1 MAKLVD
7 LLNVGHCSTSGILGT
22 STDFCKLDIDRLK
35 EIWRMPYNFKFPVD
49 FEFTL
54 KDLRTLQEEGKLV
67 KVSTFKTSSD
77 STEENSVN
85 TYAGGKKSLM
95 DKMPKQID
103 ATLENGIQGYQ
114 AILSLEKAG
123 MHSFL
128 LIDENN
134 TIFMA
139 KGKDGLARGLN
150 SEFFQVMDYKMRG
163 DQPAGFNIQFQL
175 NRAQFDNDLQGLRS
189 DDYAFD
195 IDDVYGTTDLDLIVT
210 APSST
215 NTKFE
220 FSVLRNTDRH
230 SFNQE
235 GLEAM
240 TGWVVKVNGVV
251 ATGTTVTDATGGY
264 RYIITFP
271 VAFATG
277 DVVTIELPIEFLNDI
292 PYRAFVK
299 SVVVVV

>member
-54 KDLRTLQEEGKLV
+54 PNLQALQEEGKLV

-114 AILSLEKAG
+114 SILSLEKAG

-189 DDYAFD
+189 EDYAFD
-195 IDDVYGTTDLDLIVT
+195 IDDVYGITDLDLIVT
-210 APSST
+210 APANAGT
-215 NTKFE
+215 TMA

-240 TGWVVKVNGVV
+240 TGWVVKVDGVV
-251 ATGTTVTDATGGY
+251 ATGAVTAVTGGY
-264 RYIITFP
+264 RYTITSP
-271 VAFATG
+271 VAFNTG
-277 DVVTIELPIEFLNDI
+277 DVVTIELPIEFLNDT

>member
-1 MAKLVD
+1 MEKLVD

-35 EIWRMPYNFKFPVD
+35 EIWRMPYNFKFHVD
-49 FEFTL
+49 FEFRL
-54 KDLRTLQEEGKLV
+54 KSLQDLQEEGKLV
-67 KVSTFKTSSD
+67 KIATFKTSSD

-95 DKMPKQID
+95 DKMPIQID

-114 AILSLEKAG
+114 SILSVEKAG

-128 LIDENN
+128 AVDEKGN
-134 TIFMA
+134 IFMA
-139 KGKDGLARGLN
+139 KGKDGIPRGLN
-150 SEFFQVMDYKMRG
+150 SEFFQVMPYKMRG
-163 DQPAGFNIQFQL
+163 DQPAGFSIQFQL
-175 NRAQFDNDLQGLRS
+175 NRAQFDNDLHGLRS

-195 IDDVYGTTDLDLIVT
+195 IDDVYGITDLDLIAT
-210 APSST
+210 APS
-215 NTKFE
+215 NTDTTMD
-220 FSVLRNTDRH
+220 FSVLRNTDKH

-240 TGWVVKVNGVV
+240 TGWVVKVDGVV
-251 ATGTTVTDATGGY
+251 ATGAVTAVTGGY
-264 RYIITFP
+264 RYTITSP
-271 VAFATG
+271 VAFNT
-277 DVVTIELPIEFLNDI
+277 DNVVTIELPIEFLNDI

>member
-7 LLNVGHCSTSGILGT
+7 LLNVGRCSTSQILGT
-22 STDFCKLDIDRLK
+22 ATDFCKLDIDRLK
-35 EIWRMPYNFKFPVD
+35 EIWRMPYNFKFD
-49 FEFTL
+49 ANFEFTL
-54 KDLRTLQEEGKLV
+54 ANIQGLQEEGKLV
-67 KVSTFKTSSD
+67 KIATFKTSSD
-77 STEENSVN
+77 TTEENSVN

-114 AILSLEKAG
+114 SILSLEKAG

-175 NRAQFDNDLQGLRS
+175 NRSQFDNDLQGLRS
-189 DDYAFD
+189 EDYNFD
-195 IDDVYGTTDLDLIVT
+195 IDDVFGITDLDLIVT
-210 APSST
+210 APSGGDST
-215 NTKFE
+215 ID

-240 TGWVVKVNGVV
+240 TGWVVKVDGVV
-251 ATGTTVTDATGGY
+251 VAGSVTAVSEGYQFARTTGTFT
-264 RYIITFP
+264 
-271 VAFATG
+271 TG

-299 SVVVVV
+299 SVVVVA

>member
-1 MAKLVD
+1 MANLVD
-7 LLNVGHCSTSGILGT
+7 LLNVGRCSDSGILGT
-22 STDFCKLDIDRLK
+22 ATDFCKLDIDRLK
-35 EIWRMPYNFKFPVD
+35 EIWRMPYNFKFAAN
-49 FEFTL
+49 FQFTL
-54 KDLRTLQEEGKLV
+54 ANIQALQEEGKLI
-67 KVSTFKTSSD
+67 KVATFKTSSD
-77 STEENSVN
+77 TTEENAIN

-114 AILSLEKAG
+114 SILSLEKAG

-128 LIDENN
+128 LIDEND

-175 NRAQFDNDLQGLRS
+175 NRSQFDNDLQGLRS
-189 DDYAFD
+189 EDYDFEV
-195 IDDVYGTTDLDLIVT
+195 DDVYGITDLDLILT
-210 APSST
+210 APVALGTSFAFT
-215 NTKFE
+215 A
-220 FSVLRNTDRH
+220 LRNTDRK

-240 TGWVVKVNGVV
+240 TGWKVTVNNVV
-251 ATGTTVTDATGGY
+251 ATGAVTAANGAYLYT
-264 RYIITFP
+264 ITSP
-271 VAFATG
+271 AAFASS
-277 DVVTIELPIEFLNDI
+277 DIVTIELPIEFLNDI

-299 SVVVVV
+299 SVVVL

>member
-1 MAKLVD
+1 MANLVD
-7 LLNVGHCSTSGILGT
+7 LLNVGRCSTSQILGT

-35 EIWRMPYNFKFPVD
+35 EVWRMPYNFKFDVN

-54 KDLRTLQEEGKLV
+54 ANLQALQKEGKLI

-77 STEENSVN
+77 TTEENSIN

-114 AILSLEKAG
+114 SILSLEKAG

-150 SEFFQVMDYKMRG
+150 SEFFQVKDYKMRG
-163 DQPAGFNIQFQL
+163 DQPASFSIQFQL
-175 NRAQFDNDLQGLRS
+175 NRSQFDNDLQGLRV
-189 DDYAFD
+189 DDYNFD
-195 IDDVYGTTDLDLIVT
+195 AADVYGITDLDLILT
-210 APSST
+210 APSDT
-215 NTKFE
+215 DNALE
-220 FSVLRNTDRH
+220 FSVLRHTDRH
-230 SFNQE
+230 DFNQE

-240 TGWVVKVNGVV
+240 TGWVVKADGVV
-251 ATGTTVTDATGGY
+251 VLGTVTATANGY
-264 RYIITFP
+264 TFTRTTG
-271 VAFATG
+271 AFATG
-277 DVVTIELPIEFLNDI
+277 EVVSLELPIKFLNDI

-299 SVVVVV
+299 SVVVFP

>member
-189 DDYAFD
+189 EDYAFD
-195 IDDVYGTTDLDLIVT
+195 IDDVYGITDLDLIVT
-210 APSST
+210 APA
-215 NTKFE
+215 NTGTAMAF
-220 FSVLRNTDRH
+220 FFFFNTDRH

-235 GLEAM
+235 GLVAM
-240 TGWVVKVNGVV
+240 TGWVVKVDGVV
-251 ATGTTVTDATGGY
+251 ATGAVTAVTGGY
-264 RYIITFP
+264 RYTITSP
-271 VAFATG
+271 VAFNTG
-277 DVVTIELPIEFLNDI
+277 DVVTIELPIEFLNDT

>member
-7 LLNVGHCSTSGILGT
+7 LLNVGRCSTSQILGT
-22 STDFCKLDIDRLK
+22 ATDFCKLDIDRLK
-35 EIWRMPYNFKFPVD
+35 EIWRMPYNFKFNAN

-54 KDLRTLQEEGKLV
+54 ANLQALQEEGKLI

-77 STEENSVN
+77 TTEENSVN

-114 AILSLEKAG
+114 SILSLEKAG

-189 DDYAFD
+189 EDYDFD
-195 IDDVYGTTDLDLIVT
+195 IDDVVGITDLDLVVT
-210 APSST
+210 APANAGT
-215 NTKFE
+215 TMD

-235 GLEAM
+235 GLEAI
-240 TGWVVKVNGVV
+240 TGLKVTVNGVG
-251 ATGTTVTDATGGY
+251 ASGTVTAVTGGY
-264 RYIITFP
+264 RYTVTSP
-271 VAFATG
+271 AAFSSG
-277 DVVTIELPIEFLNDI
+277 NVVTIELPIEFLNNI

-299 SVVVVV
+299 SVVVI

>member
-7 LLNVGHCSTSGILGT
+7 LLNVGRCSTSQILGT
-22 STDFCKLDIDRLK
+22 ATDFCKLDIDRLK
-35 EIWRMPYNFKFPVD
+35 EVWRMPYNFKFPVD

-54 KDLRTLQEEGKLV
+54 ENIKDLQEDGKLV

-77 STEENSVN
+77 TTEDNNIN

-189 DDYAFD
+189 EDYNFD
-195 IDDVYGTTDLDLIVT
+195 IDDVVGITDLDLIVT
-210 APSST
+210 APANAGT
-215 NTKFE
+215 TMD

-235 GLEAM
+235 GLESM
-240 TGWVVKVNGVV
+240 TGWVVKVDGVV
-251 ATGTTVTDATGGY
+251 ATGAVTAVTGGY
-264 RYIITFP
+264 RYTITSP
-271 VAFATG
+271 VAFNTD
-277 DVVTIELPIEFLNDI
+277 DVVTIELPIEFLNDT

-299 SVVVVV
+299 SVVVI

>member
-1 MAKLVD
+1 MGKLVD

-22 STDFCKLDIDRLK
+22 ATDFCKLDIDRLK
-35 EIWRMPYNFKFPVD
+35 EAWRLPYNFKFPAD

-54 KDLRTLQEEGKLV
+54 ANLQNLQKEGKLV
-67 KVSTFKTSSD
+67 KVATFKTATD

-95 DKMPKQID
+95 DKMPIQID

-128 LIDENN
+128 LVDENN

-150 SEFFQVMDYKMRG
+150 SEFLQVMPYKMRG
-163 DQPAGFNIQFQL
+163 DQPAGFNVQFQL
-175 NRAQFDNDLQGLRS
+175 NRAQFDTDLHGLRS
-189 DDYAFD
+189 EDYTFD
-195 IDDVYGTTDLDLIVT
+195 IDDIYGITDLDLVIT
-210 APSST
+210 APANAGT
-215 NTKFE
+215 TMD
-220 FSVLRNTDRH
+220 FSVLRKTDRH

-240 TGWVVKVNGVV
+240 VGWKVKANGVV
-251 ATGTTVTDATGGY
+251 VPGAVTLGTSGYLFTRTTGT
-264 RYIITFP
+264 
-271 VAFATG
+271 FATG
-277 DVVTIELPIEFLNDI
+277 ETISLELPIEFLNDK
-292 PYRAFVK
+292 PYRAFEK
-299 SVVVVV
+299 NVVIL

>member
-1 MAKLVD
+1 MANLVD
-7 LLNVGHCSTSGILGT
+7 LLNVGRCSTSQILGT

-54 KDLRTLQEEGKLV
+54 KSIQALQEEGKLV
-67 KVSTFKTSSD
+67 KIATFKTASD
-77 STEENSVN
+77 TTEENSVN

-150 SEFFQVMDYKMRG
+150 SEFLQVMDYKMRG

-195 IDDVYGTTDLDLIVT
+195 IDDVYGITDLDLIVT
-210 APSST
+210 APS
-215 NTKFE
+215 NTDTTMD

-240 TGWVVKVNGVV
+240 TGWAVKVDGVV
-251 ATGTTVTDATGGY
+251 VAGAVTAVTDGYRFTRTTGT
-264 RYIITFP
+264 
-271 VAFATG
+271 FAT
-277 DVVTIELPIEFLNDI
+277 DDIATIELPIEFLNDI

>member
-7 LLNVGHCSTSGILGT
+7 LLNVGRCSTSQILGT
-22 STDFCKLDIDRLK
+22 ATDFCKLDIDRLK
-35 EIWRMPYNFKFPVD
+35 EVWRMPYNFKFPVD

-54 KDLRTLQEEGKLV
+54 ANLQALQEEGKLI

-77 STEENSVN
+77 TTEDNSIN

-189 DDYAFD
+189 EDYNFD
-195 IDDVYGTTDLDLIVT
+195 IDDVVGITDLDLIVT
-210 APSST
+210 APANAGT
-215 NTKFE
+215 TMD

-235 GLEAM
+235 GLESM
-240 TGWVVKVNGVV
+240 TGWVVKVDGVV
-251 ATGTTVTDATGGY
+251 ATGAVTAVTGGY
-264 RYIITFP
+264 RYTITSP
-271 VAFATG
+271 VAFNTG
-277 DVVTIELPIEFLNDI
+277 DVVTIELPIEFLNDT

>member
-1 MAKLVD
+1 MANLVD
-7 LLNVGHCSTSGILGT
+7 LLNVGRCSTSQILGT
-22 STDFCKLDIDRLK
+22 ATDFCKLDIDRLK
-35 EIWRMPYNFKFPVD
+35 EIWRMPYNFKFAVD

-54 KDLRTLQEEGKLV
+54 ANLQALQEEGKLV

-77 STEENSVN
+77 STEENSIN

-114 AILSLEKAG
+114 SILSLEKAG

-189 DDYAFD
+189 EDYAFD
-195 IDDVYGTTDLDLIVT
+195 IDDAYGITDLGLIVT
-210 APSST
+210 APANAGT
-215 NTKFE
+215 TMD

-240 TGWVVKVNGVV
+240 TGWIVKVDGVV
-251 ATGTTVTDATGGY
+251 AIGAVTAVTGGY
-264 RYIITFP
+264 RYTITSP
-271 VAFATG
+271 VAFNTG
-277 DVVTIELPIEFLNDI
+277 DVVTIELPIDFLNDI

>member
-7 LLNVGHCSTSGILGT
+7 LLNVGRCSTSQILGT
-22 STDFCKLDIDRLK
+22 ATDFCKLDIDRLK
-35 EIWRMPYNFKFPVD
+35 EIWRMPYNFKFD
-49 FEFTL
+49 ANFEFTL
-54 KDLRTLQEEGKLV
+54 ANLQALQEEGKLI

-114 AILSLEKAG
+114 SILSLEKAG

-189 DDYAFD
+189 EDYAFD
-195 IDDVYGTTDLDLIVT
+195 IDDIYGITDLDLIVT
-210 APSST
+210 APANAGT
-215 NTKFE
+215 AMD

-240 TGWVVKVNGVV
+240 TGWVVKINGDVV
-251 ATGTTVTDATGGY
+251 VGSVTVSNGIYKFTLTSG
-264 RYIITFP
+264 
-271 VAFATG
+271 AFATG

-299 SVVVVV
+299 SVVVI

>member
-1 MAKLVD
+1 MANLVD
-7 LLNVGHCSTSGILGT
+7 LLNVGRCSTSQILGT

-35 EIWRMPYNFKFPVD
+35 EIWRMPYNFKFD
-49 FEFTL
+49 ANFEFTL
-54 KDLRTLQEEGKLV
+54 ANLQDLQEEGKLI

-114 AILSLEKAG
+114 TILSLEKAG

-128 LIDENN
+128 LVDENN

-163 DQPAGFNIQFQL
+163 DKPAGFNIQFQL

-189 DDYAFD
+189 EDYDFD
-195 IDDVYGTTDLDLIVT
+195 VEDIYGITDLDLIVT
-210 APSST
+210 APS
-215 NTKFE
+215 NTDTTMD

-240 TGWVVKVNGVV
+240 TGWIVKVDGVV
-251 ATGTTVTDATGGY
+251 ATGAVTAVTGGY
-264 RYIITFP
+264 RYTITSP
-271 VAFATG
+271 VAFNTG

-299 SVVVVV
+299 SVVVVI

>member
-1 MAKLVD
+1 MANLVD
-7 LLNVGHCSTSGILGT
+7 LLNVGRCSTSQILGT
-22 STDFCKLDIDRLK
+22 ATDFCKLDIDRLK
-35 EIWRMPYNFKFPVD
+35 EIWRMPYNFKFPVA

-54 KDLRTLQEEGKLV
+54 PNLQALQEEGKLV

-103 ATLENGIQGYQ
+103 ATLENGIQGYKS
-114 AILSLEKAG
+114 ILSLEKAG

-128 LIDENN
+128 LVDENN

-189 DDYAFD
+189 EDYTFD
-195 IDDVYGTTDLDLIVT
+195 IDDIYGITDLDLIVT
-210 APSST
+210 APS
-215 NTKFE
+215 NTE
-220 FSVLRNTDRH
+220 NTMDFSVLRNTDRH

-240 TGWVVKVNGVV
+240 TGWKVTVNGVV
-251 ATGTTVTDATGGY
+251 ATGAVTSVTGGY
-264 RYIITFP
+264 RYTLNISP
-271 VAFATG
+271 VAFNTG

-292 PYRAFVK
+292 PYRAFEK
-299 SVVVVV
+299 KVVVV

>member
-7 LLNVGHCSTSGILGT
+7 LLNVGRCSTSQILGT
-22 STDFCKLDIDRLK
+22 ATDFCKLDIDRLK
-35 EIWRMPYNFKFPVD
+35 EIWRLPYNFKFD
-49 FEFTL
+49 ANFEITL
-54 KDLRTLQEEGKLV
+54 ANLQALQEEGKLI

-77 STEENSVN
+77 TTEENSVN

-114 AILSLEKAG
+114 SILSLEKAG

-189 DDYAFD
+189 EDYDFD
-195 IDDVYGTTDLDLIVT
+195 IDDVVGITDLDLVVT
-210 APSST
+210 APANAGT
-215 NTKFE
+215 TMD

-240 TGWVVKVNGVV
+240 TGWKVTVNGVV
-251 ATGTTVTDATGGY
+251 ATGTVTASGGAYLYTVTSPA
-264 RYIITFP
+264 
-271 VAFATG
+271 AFATG

-299 SVVVVV
+299 SVVVI

>member
-54 KDLRTLQEEGKLV
+54 KSIQALQEEGKLV
-67 KVSTFKTSSD
+67 KIATFKTASD
-77 STEENSVN
+77 TTEENSVN

-95 DKMPKQID
+95 DKMPIQID

-123 MHSFL
+123 MHSL
-128 LIDENN
+128 LAVDEKG

-150 SEFFQVMDYKMRG
+150 SEFLQVMPYKMRG

-189 DDYAFD
+189 EDYAFD
-195 IDDVYGTTDLDLIVT
+195 IDDVYGITDLDLIVT
-210 APSST
+210 APANAGT
-215 NTKFE
+215 TMD
-220 FSVLRNTDRH
+220 FSVLRNTDRP

-240 TGWVVKVNGVV
+240 TGWVVKVDGVV
-251 ATGTTVTDATGGY
+251 ATGAVTAVTGGY
-264 RYIITFP
+264 RYTITSP
-271 VAFATG
+271 AAFNTD
-277 DVVTIELPIEFLNDI
+277 DVVTIELPIEFLNDT

>member
-7 LLNVGHCSTSGILGT
+7 LLNVGRCSTSQILGT
-22 STDFCKLDIDRLK
+22 ATDFCKLDIDRLK

-54 KDLRTLQEEGKLV
+54 GNLQALQEEGKLI

-175 NRAQFDNDLQGLRS
+175 NRSQFDNDLQGLRS
-189 DDYAFD
+189 EDYAFD
-195 IDDVYGTTDLDLIVT
+195 IDDIYGITDLELNVT
-210 APSST
+210 APANAGT
-215 NTKFE
+215 TMDFT
-220 FSVLRNTDRH
+220 VLRNTDRH

-240 TGWVVKVNGVV
+240 TGWKVTVDGVG
-251 ATGTTVTDATGGY
+251 ATGAVTAVTSGY
-264 RYIITFP
+264 RYTITSP
-271 VAFATG
+271 VSFNTG

-299 SVVVVV
+299 SVVVLV

>member
-1 MAKLVD
+1 MANLVD
-7 LLNVGHCSTSGILGT
+7 LLNVGRCSTSQILGT
-22 STDFCKLDIDRLK
+22 ATDFCKLDIDRLK
-35 EIWRMPYNFKFPVD
+35 EIWRMPYNFKFAVD

-54 KDLRTLQEEGKLV
+54 ANLQALQEEGKLV

-77 STEENSVN
+77 STEENSIN

-114 AILSLEKAG
+114 SILSLEKAG

-189 DDYAFD
+189 EDYAFD
-195 IDDVYGTTDLDLIVT
+195 IDDVYGITDLGLIVT
-210 APSST
+210 APANAGT
-215 NTKFE
+215 TMD

-240 TGWVVKVNGVV
+240 TGWIVKVDGVV
-251 ATGTTVTDATGGY
+251 AIGAVTAVTGGY
-264 RYIITFP
+264 RYTITSP
-271 VAFATG
+271 VAFNTG
-277 DVVTIELPIEFLNDI
+277 DVVTIELPIDFLNDI

>member
-54 KDLRTLQEEGKLV
+54 PNLQALQEEGKLV
-67 KVSTFKTSSD
+67 KITTFKTSSD

-150 SEFFQVMDYKMRG
+150 SEFLQVMDYKMRG

-195 IDDVYGTTDLDLIVT
+195 IDDVYGITDLDLVTT
-210 APSST
+210 APS
-215 NTKFE
+215 NTDTTMD
-220 FSVLRNTDRH
+220 FSVLRNTDKH

-240 TGWVVKVNGVV
+240 TGWVVKVDGVV
-251 ATGTTVTDATGGY
+251 ATGAVTAVTGGY
-264 RYIITFP
+264 RYTITSP
-271 VAFATG
+271 VAFNTG
-277 DVVTIELPIEFLNDI
+277 DVVTIELPIEFLNDT

>member
-7 LLNVGHCSTSGILGT
+7 LLNVGRCSTSQILGT
-22 STDFCKLDIDRLK
+22 ATDFCKLDIDRLK
-35 EIWRMPYNFKFPVD
+35 EIWRMPYNFKFPAD

-54 KDLRTLQEEGKLV
+54 PKLQALQEEGKLV

-114 AILSLEKAG
+114 SILSLEKAG

-128 LIDENN
+128 LVDENN

-189 DDYAFD
+189 EDYNFD
-195 IDDVYGTTDLDLIVT
+195 VEDIYGITDLDLIVT
-210 APSST
+210 APSNAGT
-215 NTKFE
+215 TMD

-240 TGWVVKVNGVV
+240 TGWIVKVDGVV
-251 ATGTTVTDATGGY
+251 ATGAVTAVTGGY
-264 RYIITFP
+264 RYTITSP
-271 VAFATG
+271 VAFNTG

-299 SVVVVV
+299 SVVVVA

>member
-1 MAKLVD
+1 MANLVD
-7 LLNVGHCSTSGILGT
+7 LLNVGRCSTSQILGT
-22 STDFCKLDIDRLK
+22 ATDFCKLDIDRLK
-35 EIWRMPYNFKFPVD
+35 EIWRMPYNFKFD
-49 FEFTL
+49 ANFEFTL
-54 KDLRTLQEEGKLV
+54 ANLQALQEEGKLI

-114 AILSLEKAG
+114 SILSLEKAG

-128 LIDENN
+128 LVDENN

-189 DDYAFD
+189 EDYDFD
-195 IDDVYGTTDLDLIVT
+195 VEDIYGITDLDLIVT
-210 APSST
+210 APS
-215 NTKFE
+215 NTDATMD

-240 TGWVVKVNGVV
+240 TGWVVKVDGVV
-251 ATGTTVTDATGGY
+251 ATGAVTAVTGGY
-264 RYIITFP
+264 RYTITSP
-271 VAFATG
+271 VAFNTG

>member
-1 MAKLVD
+1 MANLVD
-7 LLNVGHCSTSGILGT
+7 LLNVGRCSTSQILGT
-22 STDFCKLDIDRLK
+22 ATDFCKLDIDRLK
-35 EIWRMPYNFKFPVD
+35 EIWRMPYNFKFD
-49 FEFTL
+49 ANFEFTL
-54 KDLRTLQEEGKLV
+54 ANLQALQEEGKLV

-189 DDYAFD
+189 EDYDFD
-195 IDDVYGTTDLDLIVT
+195 VEDIYGITDLDLIVT
-210 APSST
+210 APS
-215 NTKFE
+215 NTDATMD

-240 TGWVVKVNGVV
+240 TGWKVTVGGVV
-251 ATGTTVTDATGGY
+251 ATGAVTAVTGGY
-264 RYIITFP
+264 RYTITSP
-271 VAFATG
+271 VAFNTG
-277 DVVTIELPIEFLNDI
+277 NVVTIELPIEFLNDI

>member
-7 LLNVGHCSTSGILGT
+7 LLNVGRCSTSQILGT

-35 EIWRMPYNFKFPVD
+35 EIWRMPYNFKFPAN

-54 KDLRTLQEEGKLV
+54 ANLQALQEEGKLI

-128 LIDENN
+128 LVDENN

-189 DDYAFD
+189 DDYNFD
-195 IDDVYGTTDLDLIVT
+195 IDDVVGITDLDLIVT
-210 APSST
+210 APANAST
-215 NTKFE
+215 TMN

-240 TGWVVKVNGVV
+240 TGWVVKVDGVG
-251 ATGTTVTDATGGY
+251 ATGAVTAVTGGY
-264 RYIITFP
+264 RYTITSP
-271 VAFATG
+271 AAFNTG

-292 PYRAFVK
+292 PYRAFIK